1 MKALRDQLDVLTARL
16 GNARQVLL
24 IILIILSDD
33 ASKDPV
39 TIFHLSGLDWKQ
51 HLWSRKSR

>member
-1 MKALRDQLDVLTARL
+1 MQGKVI
-16 GNARQVLL
+16 L